1 MRPRKVRRAAAW
13 KQVIATCHFCARYT
27 ATALHP
33 RVHDACAPNYPLAIC
48 LVCLVEATGAFD
60 ELKDWHKDWHS
71 LELIA
76 IERAIIFGDG
86 RERPAPTKTKSKAKR
101 R

>member
-27 ATALHP
+27 AAALHP
-33 RVHDACAPNYPLAIC
+33 RVHDACTPNFPLAIC
-48 LVCLVEATGAFD
+48 LDCLVKAAASFA
-60 ELKDWHKDWHS
+60 ELKVLHL
-71 LELIA
+71 LEPIA